1 MSIHF
6 IEDSSRDELREFLQN
21 ENVIVHHARCIIVGC
36 SGAGKTTLLKRLEGA
51 SFKEVKDLQK
61 TESVDVHV
69 NQFEVLENE
78 NTIKRKVYEII
89 ISLNQIN
96 SHQYIIDLTRTIT
109 SLNYR
114 TLRIVTLSS
123 TFFRNSTSMLY
134 VGQIMQKTFYEQ
146 F

>member
-1 MSIHF
+1 MYYIL
-6 IEDSSRDELREFLQN
+6 IENLSQDQLRKFLQN
-21 ENVIVHHARCIIVGC
+21 ENVVVHHARCIIVGC

-89 ISLNQIN
+89 ISLNRIN
-96 SHQYIIDLTRTIT
+96 RHRYIIDLTCTIT

-114 TLRIVTLSS
+114 TLRIMALSS
-123 TFFRNSTSMLY
+123 TFFEILLTCYMLD
-134 VGQIMQKTFYEQ
+134 K
-146 F
+146 

>member
-6 IEDSSRDELREFLQN
+6 IEDFSRDELREFLQN
-21 ENVIVHHARCIIVGC
+21 ENVVVHHARCIIVGC

-89 ISLNQIN
+89 ISLNRIN

-109 SLNYR
+109 SLKYR
-114 TLRIVTLSS
+114 TLRIVALSS
-123 TFFRNSTSMLY
+123 TFFQNTTYML
-134 VGQIMQKTFYEQ
+134 QCILWTNI
-146 F
+146 